1 MGQQQGTCGTA
12 KSSLDWFV
20 MEERAAKQSLNGLSA
35 RIGTT
40 PGELRESV
48 ELPIGAILAS
58 NRRYPTVDDQFW
70 IAVLATLRDSHITL
84 LPSTFVICW
93 VKQCTAT
100 VYPALCRHAQMLAKR
115 LLTCPPGFHQPG
127 LEPSSFVAHERG
139 VSNGLRS
146 GARRA

>member
-35 RIGTT
+35 RVGTT
-40 PGELRESV
+40 PGELRESF

-84 LPSTFVICW
+84 LLRTFVICRESN
-93 VKQCTAT
+93 
-100 VYPALCRHAQMLAKR
+100 ALQRFTLHCADMRKCWPKGCHCAVDAMFERICDWPMLLK
-115 LLTCPPGFHQPG
+115 PPLQ
-127 LEPSSFVAHERG
+127 
-139 VSNGLRS
+139 
-146 GARRA
+146 